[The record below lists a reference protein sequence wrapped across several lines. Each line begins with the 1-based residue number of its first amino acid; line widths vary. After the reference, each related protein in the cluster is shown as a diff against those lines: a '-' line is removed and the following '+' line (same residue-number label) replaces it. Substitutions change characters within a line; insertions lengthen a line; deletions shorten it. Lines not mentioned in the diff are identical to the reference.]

1 MTNFNLM
8 FFFQFDVVGNLRSKM
23 KLGMYSDAQRFPHSG
38 GYVWIAENNV
48 NRLVSVFKGS
58 IFVAS
63 SHEPVIVLK
72 LMYHW
77 ACQTNVAVSG
87 SSNIF
92 ELL

>member
-1 MTNFNLM
+1 
-8 FFFQFDVVGNLRSKM
+8 
-23 KLGMYSDAQRFPHSG
+23 MYSDAQRFPHSG

-77 ACQTNVAVSG
+77 ACQTNVAVSL
-87 SSNIF
+87 SASI
-92 ELL
+92 LLYYLDRTWLRFVQVQGLMGTVDTF